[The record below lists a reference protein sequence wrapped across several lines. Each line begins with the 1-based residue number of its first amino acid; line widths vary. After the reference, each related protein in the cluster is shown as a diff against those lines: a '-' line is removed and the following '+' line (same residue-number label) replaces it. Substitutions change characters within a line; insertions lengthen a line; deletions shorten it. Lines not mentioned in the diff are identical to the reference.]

1 MHPLEIAPTGVP
13 PPGYTTDLTSFRIER
28 DSLMQSSAISS
39 AASKEHSTLDI
50 TDSMCNL
57 VIDRDSLTGDY
68 VNLSDLQSGG
78 ILVPGKKTDQPPKP
92 PAHRSM
98 PNWVSEM

>member
-1 MHPLEIAPTGVP
+1 
-13 PPGYTTDLTSFRIER
+13 
-28 DSLMQSSAISS
+28 MQSSEISS
-39 AASKEHSTLDI
+39 AAPEVDSTLSI

-57 VIDRDSLTGDY
+57 VIDRDSLAGDY
-68 VNLSDLQSGG
+68 VNLSDLQSGA